1 LGIVVLRINCVVLF
15 NKVRKRVLVSLVKDG
30 RGWLEQALQKRQ
42 QLARDPHRP
51 HYHFLPPNNWMN
63 DPNGLIYWQ
72 GQYHMFYQHNPNNP
86 FWGDIHWGH
95 AVSDDLVHWKDL
107 PPALMPDMSPVDDG
121 GCWSGCAFNKN
132 GVPTFFYTGVK
143 NGVQG
148 TCVAIGDAELLHL
161 QKDEAN
167 PIEVAPKLPGY
178 NQTQY
183 RDPYVWPEGDR
194 WYQVIG
200 TEVRGRGEVL
210 LYHSRDSRDWD
221 YLHPLIPDDI
231 RSHLTDG
238 ADICEC
244 PNFFKLGNKHVLIFS
259 VWRNNVL
266 HYPIAFVGEFKD
278 LRFYP
283 EYMQRLDWG
292 QYCFYAPL
300 TFEANNRRLMFGW
313 LQEQRSREEQTEAGW
328 SGVMSLPRVL
338 SVENSRLKTDFAPE
352 LQLLRKE
359 KIGLNVVINESRVL
373 EGVKSDRLELQARFT
388 KSTAERSGITLHH
401 GDEKILVY
409 VDWAAKEIVVDTSS
423 NFYRGELAF
432 TERVD
437 LHLFADNSVL
447 ELLANREV
455 ALTCRVY
462 PKEVGGAVEL
472 YSEGGESEVRLE
484 AWKLTSIWD

>member
-1 LGIVVLRINCVVLF
+1 MTKTEDIV
-15 NKVRKRVLVSLVKDG
+15 SE
-30 RGWLEQALQKRQ
+30 WLESAPAKRQ
-42 QLARDPHRP
+42 KLANDPHRP
-51 HYHFLPPNNWMN
+51 CFHFLPPSNWMN

-95 AVSDDLVHWKDL
+95 VVSDDLVHWKDL
-107 PPALMPDMSPVDDG
+107 PPALIPDASPVDNG
-121 GCWSGCAFNKN
+121 GCWSGCAIDNN

-148 TCVAIGDAELLHL
+148 TCVATSDADLIRW

-167 PIEVAPKLPGY
+167 PIVVAPKLPGY

-183 RDPYVWPEGDR
+183 RDPYLWREGDT
-194 WYQVIG
+194 WHQVIG

-210 LYHSRDSRDWD
+210 LYRSSNLRDWE
-221 YLHPLIPDDI
+221 YLHPLIPDEI
-231 RSHLTDG
+231 RSSLEDG

-244 PNFFKLGNKHVLIFS
+244 PNFFALGDKYVLIFS
-259 VWRNNVL
+259 VWRNHVL
-266 HYPIAFVGEFKD
+266 HYPVAFVGEFKD

-283 EYMQRLDWG
+283 ESMQRLDWG

-300 TFEANNRRLMFGW
+300 SFKTNDRRLMFGW
-313 LQEQRSREEQTEAGW
+313 LQEQRSKEEQIAAGW

-338 SVENSRLKTDFAPE
+338 TIENGRLKLDFAPE
-352 LQLLRKE
+352 LQLLRKDE
-359 KIGLNVVINESRVL
+359 LELSNFALGNTQTL
-373 EGVKSDRLELQARFT
+373 EGMKSDRLELQATFS
-388 KSTAERSGITLHH
+388 KSTAQHSGVILHH
-401 GDEKILVY
+401 GDEKIVVA
-409 VDWAAKEIVVDTSS
+409 VDWSTNELVVETPQQA
-423 NFYRGELAF
+423 YRGTFAQL
-432 TERVD
+432 TDKVD

-462 PKEVGGAVEL
+462 PKQTGGRVEL
-472 YSEGGESEVRLE
+472 FSEGGSQIVKLN
-484 AWKLTSIWD
+484 AWTLASIW